1 MRPPPGEKQ
10 GAHRNY
16 STTFR
21 PDAAAA
27 VPHRFL
33 MVSHHPVRRFLAV
46 WFFSLAAAFVTAAEI
61 PRGRILETV
70 ACASDPAQ
78 TYALYIPTGFDPA
91 KKTPVLFC
99 FDPGARGRAPVE
111 RFQAAAE
118 QFGWLV
124 AGSNNSRNGPWE
136 ANVKA
141 INAMVGD
148 VNRHLPID
156 AKRIYVTGLSGGAR
170 VACQIA
176 LGGLAQGVIACS
188 AAFSGGETPS
198 RLPFAFFG
206 TAGVTDFNYRELR
219 RVDRELDGAKSP
231 HRVVIFDGGHEWLPP
246 ALALEA
252 VTWLELQAMKAGTRP
267 RDDAWLAAQF
277 SARRAAVPVASEIEA
292 WRALKAIAADFK
304 GLAETGEIEQRVAA
318 LAGSPAV
325 RAAQKAER
333 GRERAE
339 DNVMEE
345 LTAAIGDGLESAVKQ
360 IVAELKAKTDPAD
373 RVMATRVLQGA
384 ASSCGELARAALR
397 QQDYAAAAPML
408 EMTLLLRPGRAPTY
422 YDLARSRAA
431 LGERV
436 KAVAA
441 LREAVAAGFKDKA
454 RLESDQA
461 FDKVRKTPEFA
472 AVVSGL

>member
-1 MRPPPGEKQ
+1 
-10 GAHRNY
+10 
-16 STTFR
+16 
-21 PDAAAA
+21 
-27 VPHRFL
+27 
-33 MVSHHPVRRFLAV
+33 MVSHHPVRRALV
-46 WFFSLAAAFVTAAEI
+46 GLLFFLAAAWAGAAEI

-70 ACASDPAQ
+70 ACASDPTQ

-118 QFGWLV
+118 KFGWLV

-136 ANVKA
+136 ANAKA
-141 INAMVGD
+141 ISAMVGD
-148 VNRHLPID
+148 LNRHLPID

-170 VACQIA
+170 VACQVA

-198 RLPFAFFG
+198 KLPFAFFG

-219 RVDRELDGAKSP
+219 RVDRDLDGAKSP

-267 RDDAWLAAQF
+267 RDEAWLAAEF
-277 SARRAAVPVASEIEA
+277 AARRAAVPATPEIEE
-292 WRALKAIAADFK
+292 WRALKSLATDFK
-304 GLAETGEIEQRVAA
+304 GLAETLEIEKRVTA
-318 LAGSPAV
+318 LAASSAV

-333 GRERAE
+333 ARERTE
-339 DNVMEE
+339 DGLMEE
-345 LTAAIGDGLESAVKQ
+345 LTAAMGDGFESAVKK
-360 IVAELKAKTDPAD
+360 IVVELKAKTDPAD

-384 ASSCGELARAALR
+384 ASACGELAREALR
-397 QQDYAAAAPML
+397 QQDYAAAAPIL
-408 EMTLLLRPGRAPTY
+408 EMALLLRPGRAQTY

-431 LGERV
+431 LGERA

-454 RLESDQA
+454 RLESEKA

-472 AVVSGL
+472 AVVAGW

>member
-1 MRPPPGEKQ
+1 
-10 GAHRNY
+10 
-16 STTFR
+16 
-21 PDAAAA
+21 
-27 VPHRFL
+27 
-33 MVSHHPVRRFLAV
+33 MVSHHPVRRALVVLLFC
-46 WFFSLAAAFVTAAEI
+46 LAATWAGAAEI

-70 ACASDPAQ
+70 ACASDPTQ

-118 QFGWLV
+118 KFGWLV

-136 ANVKA
+136 ANAKA
-141 INAMVGD
+141 ISAMVGD
-148 VNRHLPID
+148 LNRHLPID

-170 VACQIA
+170 VACQVA

-198 RLPFAFFG
+198 KLPFAFFG

-219 RVDRELDGAKSP
+219 RVERDLDGAKSP

-267 RDDAWLAAQF
+267 RDEAWLAAEF
-277 SARRAAVPVASEIEA
+277 AARRAAVPATPEIEE
-292 WRALKAIAADFK
+292 WRALKSLATDFK
-304 GLAETGEIEQRVAA
+304 GLAETAEIEKRVTA
-318 LAGSPAV
+318 LAASPAV

-333 GRERAE
+333 ARERTE
-339 DNVMEE
+339 DGIMDE
-345 LTAAIGDGLESAVKQ
+345 LTAAIGDGYESAVKK

-384 ASSCGELARAALR
+384 ASACGELAREALR
-397 QQDYAAAAPML
+397 QQDYAAAAPIL
-408 EMTLLLRPGRAPTY
+408 EMGLLLRPGRAQTY

-431 LGERV
+431 LGERA

-454 RLESDQA
+454 RLESEKA
-461 FDKVRKTPEFA
+461 FDKVRKAPEFA
-472 AVVSGL
+472 AVVAGL